1 MDVIRLNG
9 RIIVDNF
16 YKKFEAM
23 YPFLNPALFYPT
35 AIGGG
40 EVDTTSTIANARA
53 RSIRQDIIGY
63 SPTQGAEI
71 DITPDTLISTL
82 QAEIEKQFGIRCH
95 INCRIQEKG
104 LFGLFK
110 GDYSWQALDNT
121 PYKNMTLG
129 EANAQLQ
136 KNGAQEV
143 SHFRTSGKNLG
154 KQFL

>member
-9 RIIVDNF
+9 RITVDNF

-23 YPFLNPALFYPT
+23 YPFLNPALFYPET
-35 AIGGG
+35 IGGG
-40 EVDTTSTIANARA
+40 EVDTSSTIANARA
-53 RSIRQDIIGY
+53 RSLRQDIVGY
-63 SPTQGAEI
+63 SSTLGAEI

-82 QAEIEKQFGIRCH
+82 QSEIEKQFGICCY
-95 INCRIQEKG
+95 INCRIQAKG

-110 GDYSWQALDNT
+110 GDYQWQALDNT
-121 PYKNMTLG
+121 PCKNMTLG
-129 EANAQLQ
+129 EANAHLQ

-143 SHFRTSGKNLG
+143 SRFRTNGKDLG